1 MSNLSEKKL
10 PFLTKNH
17 HRFKFQIHNALPAVD
32 AAMAEENA
40 SADFDAA
47 FSASALVLGIPLH
60 DACER

>member
-1 MSNLSEKKL
+1 MSNSSEKKL
-10 PFLTKNH
+10 PFLIKKKH
-17 HRFKFQIHNALPAVD
+17 HFKFQIHNALPTVD

-40 SADFDAA
+40 AADFDAA